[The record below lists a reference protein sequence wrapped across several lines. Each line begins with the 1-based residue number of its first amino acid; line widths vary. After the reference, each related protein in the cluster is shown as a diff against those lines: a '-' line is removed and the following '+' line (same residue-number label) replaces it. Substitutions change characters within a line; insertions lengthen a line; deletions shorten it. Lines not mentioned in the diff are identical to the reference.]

1 MFSDGAKKTALYAWY
16 LLMVYFCYL
25 MVLITLQY
33 TPLNLQAAFLSIK
46 EDVVGQT
53 YYQIAFF
60 SHVYTS
66 VFILIAGLLQFPA
79 QFRKNYPFVHRWLGR
94 FYVGGILFVAG
105 PAGLVMSIHAN
116 GGLTAQLAFSILS
129 LLWIFFTYKGFDA
142 AYRGNIRAHKNWMYR
157 SYALTLSA
165 VSLRL
170 WKWLFVLLF
179 EPRPMDVYQVVAWL
193 GWLGN
198 LLIAELLIYY
208 AINSPA
214 RKRSQQQ
221 EVFKS
226 PHQ

>member
-1 MFSDGAKKTALYAWY
+1 MMFSEGAKKTALYTWY
-16 LLMVYFCYL
+16 LLLVYFCYL
-25 MVLITLQY
+25 MLLITLQY
-33 TPLNLQAAFLSIK
+33 IPVNLQAAFLSIK
-46 EDVVGQT
+46 EDVVGRR

-66 VFILIAGLLQFPA
+66 MLILLAGMIQFPA
-79 QFRKNYPFVHRWLGR
+79 QLRKSYPGFHRWFGR
-94 FYVGGILFVAG
+94 FYVAAILFVAG

-129 LLWIFFTYKGFDA
+129 ILWILFTYKAFYA
-142 AYRGNIRAHKNWMYR
+142 AYTGNIRAHKIWMYR

-165 VSLRL
+165 LSLRL
-170 WKWLFVLLF
+170 WKWLFVVLF

-208 AINSPA
+208 VIQNAKPA
-214 RKRSQQQ
+214 PQ
-221 EVFKS
+221 
-226 PHQ
+226 